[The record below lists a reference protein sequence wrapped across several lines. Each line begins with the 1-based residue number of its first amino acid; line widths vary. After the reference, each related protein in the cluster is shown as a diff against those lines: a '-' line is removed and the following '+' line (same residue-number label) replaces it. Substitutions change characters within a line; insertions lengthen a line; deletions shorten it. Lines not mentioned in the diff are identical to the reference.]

1 MDGNHPKNIDPRPK
15 RRKDKNNPY
24 TIFTTGINTD
34 APNYYLSFTDSQGI
48 QMCMEISKE
57 LFDEL
62 NQFEL
67 DDLSV
72 MHEIDSHYEHSIL
85 TEQSLNARAAVPD
98 DTLEDIVF
106 RKIQNERLHKAISE
120 LPELQR
126 RRLMLYYFGGYTF
139 EQIGSMEGCT
149 KRAAKKSVDSALET
163 LKKYFVNFRF

>member
-1 MDGNHPKNIDPRPK
+1 
-15 RRKDKNNPY
+15 
-24 TIFTTGINTD
+24 
-34 APNYYLSFTDSQGI
+34 
-48 QMCMEISKE
+48 
-57 LFDEL
+57 
-62 NQFEL
+62 
-67 DDLSV
+67 
-72 MHEIDSHYEHSIL
+72 MHEIDNHYEHSTL

-149 KRAAKKSVDSALET
+149 KRAAKRV
-163 LKKYFVNFRF
+163 